1 MLSINSTRINSTQQI
16 PRQRPLLRHSDRGG
30 LVLHGVR
37 DTRLSLRI
45 LKPSLLLTSP
55 REVELNLTTTRRSR
69 LRRQGSERTRHR
81 TLHGVLRIRRRRRR
95 EHHTSNRHL
104 QRRRHRINDRLQ
116 IRIRP
121 HLRLRRISQREL
133 HSRRLTRH
141 HDTRH
146 LEVIRPRQRRRLRR
160 IRVRHTLRQRQH
172 SLETE
177 IHIRQG
183 NLREIMI
190 RLRILPLNC
199 RHLLLDR
206 IRVQRTRQRHRRRL
220 TRSHRHSI
228 MLSINSTRIN
238 STQQI
243 SRQRPRL
250 RHSDRIDRGGGC
262 NARESTHVGSN
273 RRAEHAHVEGLQADA
288 PFSQA
293 AGRVE

>member
-1 MLSINSTRINSTQQI
+1 M
-16 PRQRPLLRHSDRGG
+16 
-30 LVLHGVR
+30 
-37 DTRLSLRI
+37 
-45 LKPSLLLTSP
+45 
-55 REVELNLTTTRRSR
+55 
-69 LRRQGSERTRHR
+69 
-81 TLHGVLRIRRRRRR
+81 
-95 EHHTSNRHL
+95 
-104 QRRRHRINDRLQ
+104 QRRRHRINDPLQ

-121 HLRLRRISQREL
+121 HLRLRRISQPDL

-177 IHIRQG
+177 IHIRHG
-183 NLREIMI
+183 NIREIRS
-190 RLRILPLNC
+190 RLRILRLNC
-199 RHLLLDR
+199 RHLILDR

-228 MLSINSTRIN
+228 MLSINITRIN

-243 SRQRPRL
+243 PRQRPRL
-250 RHSDRIDRGGGC
+250 RHNGRPDRGRGC
-262 NARESTHVGSN
+262 QARESAHVGSN
-273 RRAEHAHVEGLQADA
+273 RRAERLHVEGLQAEA
-288 PFSQA
+288 ESSPG